1 LEAWLDGHRRRVD
14 ALADQIELHPV
25 IREFRELIDSDPV
38 VRMYGNQ
45 MIAQVPSTKPYRNRH
60 VKSIEQLLLLINEVL
75 TTAPSS
81 APQMV
86 ATPLGAILDWTM
98 GTPAGFAA
106 YRDPRI
112 NAMLKKILTVWS
124 DFLSIGALPH
134 GTTSSRGAS
143 RTAPVRWSPPPTTR

>member
-25 IREFRELIDSDPV
+25 IREFRELIHSDPV

-45 MIAQVPSTKPYRNRH
+45 MIAQVPSAKPYRNRH

-81 APQMV
+81 APQWWRR
-86 ATPLGAILDWTM
+86 PWE
-98 GTPAGFAA
+98 
-106 YRDPRI
+106 R
-112 NAMLKKILTVWS
+112 
-124 DFLSIGALPH
+124 
-134 GTTSSRGAS
+134 SSTGRWGHRPAS
-143 RTAPVRWSPPPTTR
+143 RRIGILGSTRCSRRS